1 MAKKDQP
8 QDGAPPSP
16 SPQKI
21 PDISP
26 PPPPPTPSSA
36 APVSGPV
43 PSFPLTTPLGGPPV
57 AGTSPQVGPAPV
69 GGNPPPESH
78 APVGGS
84 GHASS
89 SPATAS
95 TGTRKKPGRKQAILA
110 CRTHGLRDPPA
121 RGRHRALTQPASS
134 SEEDEESGS
143 PQHSNKSGGGG
154 WAKIREEAIK
164 DGNLE
169 LARDL
174 GSFAAPVILWRG
186 REPKWEQIPYAEV
199 KELRK
204 AAKDYGRNSPFFK
217 NVLDLTFAGRFLVP
231 HDLRYIAKALFAP
244 TECDLWEIHWKKL
257 LKPLLRKYDLA
268 EVVGE
273 GDEAM
278 EALAGEGEFSSPEDQ
293 ILLAQELLQDI
304 AAAGKE
310 ALLKIPDAT
319 RVPASGKLA
328 AKREEGPRDDTK
340 WPFSASQPPDH
351 QGGRVAARPS
361 PAVQRSHEDGLR
373 LFRRTGTLNQ
383 GNHQVLRSSV
393 TISLQDEDL
402 TRIPAGFL
410 GPLHDCRDTTVLILE
425 DSFNTPN
432 EITILPEVVCF
443 PPGEEITVSVICNHP
458 PFTLRK
464 GDPFALLYVLDTH
477 DDPDT
482 ERHVFF
488 TQNVCKERPL
498 IDAKL
503 SFQGK
508 SVQMRLMA
516 DTGADV
522 TIIPQTFVAQI
533 LSPVRRLFPEA
544 IILHDM
550 DDVLVCAS
558 DSTYLK
564 ATLDKTIKAIK
575 AAGLQIA
582 EEKIQFSA
590 PWRYLGFLI
599 TGRTVTPQT
608 LTINK
613 DPKTLRDLQQLC
625 GTITWIRPLL
635 GLTTEELSPLFCLL
649 RGDGDLASPRELTP
663 AAREALQRVAVALK
677 SRQAH
682 RVVRTLPV
690 NFAVLGKCPHLHGL
704 LFQWDNRASDP
715 LVILEWLFLPH
726 QPSRTIT
733 TPAELLATLIMKA
746 RHRL

>member
-1 MAKKDQP
+1 
-8 QDGAPPSP
+8 
-16 SPQKI
+16 
-21 PDISP
+21 
-26 PPPPPTPSSA
+26 
-36 APVSGPV
+36 
-43 PSFPLTTPLGGPPV
+43 
-57 AGTSPQVGPAPV
+57 
-69 GGNPPPESH
+69 
-78 APVGGS
+78 
-84 GHASS
+84 
-89 SPATAS
+89 
-95 TGTRKKPGRKQAILA
+95 
-110 CRTHGLRDPPA
+110 
-121 RGRHRALTQPASS
+121 
-134 SEEDEESGS
+134 
-143 PQHSNKSGGGG
+143 
-154 WAKIREEAIK
+154 
-164 DGNLE
+164 
-169 LARDL
+169 
-174 GSFAAPVILWRG
+174 
-186 REPKWEQIPYAEV
+186 
-199 KELRK
+199 
-204 AAKDYGRNSPFFK
+204 
-217 NVLDLTFAGRFLVP
+217 
-231 HDLRYIAKALFAP
+231 
-244 TECDLWEIHWKKL
+244 
-257 LKPLLRKYDLA
+257 
-268 EVVGE
+268 
-273 GDEAM
+273 M

-522 TIIPQTFVAQI
+522 TIIPQVRWPSDWELVPPCGRISGVGGAVHSLRSRHLVCVEGPEGQLATTFVAQI

-575 AAGLQIA
+575 AAGLQTA

-690 NFAVLGKCPHLHGL
+690 NFAVLDAEDNYRLEDTSETSDAPDRHHLAVTGQELDSPTAERKHMGHAGEVLEAGQLLYGHGKCG
-704 LFQWDNRASDP
+704 QS
-715 LVILEWLFLPH
+715 VIHVPGRS
-726 QPSRTIT
+726 P
-733 TPAELLATLIMKA
+733 PVAK
-746 RHRL
+746 RLSICRKKT

>member
-432 EITILPEVVCF
+432 EITILPE
-443 PPGEEITVSVICNHP
+443 
-458 PFTLRK
+458 
-464 GDPFALLYVLDTH
+464 
-477 DDPDT
+477 
-482 ERHVFF
+482 
-488 TQNVCKERPL
+488 
-498 IDAKL
+498 
-503 SFQGK
+503 GK

-522 TIIPQTFVAQI
+522 TIIPQVRWPSDWELVPPCGRISGVGGAVHSLRSRHLVCVEGPEGQLATTFVAQI

>member
-1 MAKKDQP
+1 MRVRVKKTDC
-8 QDGAPPSP
+8 
-16 SPQKI
+16 KRR
-21 PDISP
+21 
-26 PPPPPTPSSA
+26 
-36 APVSGPV
+36 SGPV
-43 PSFPLTTPLGGPPV
+43 PGTVALSVRKASVSWVLLITDGPSSCAAAATPSDQQKFHQTPLRCPRFMPV
-57 AGTSPQVGPAPV
+57 
-69 GGNPPPESH
+69 
-78 APVGGS
+78 
-84 GHASS
+84 
-89 SPATAS
+89 
-95 TGTRKKPGRKQAILA
+95 
-110 CRTHGLRDPPA
+110 
-121 RGRHRALTQPASS
+121 
-134 SEEDEESGS
+134 
-143 PQHSNKSGGGG
+143 
-154 WAKIREEAIK
+154 
-164 DGNLE
+164 
-169 LARDL
+169 
-174 GSFAAPVILWRG
+174 SFR
-186 REPKWEQIPYAEV
+186 
-199 KELRK
+199 
-204 AAKDYGRNSPFFK
+204 
-217 NVLDLTFAGRFLVP
+217 VP
-231 HDLRYIAKALFAP
+231 HDLRYIAKALFSP

-351 QGGRVAARPS
+351 QGGQVAARPS

-383 GNHQVLRSSV
+383 GNRQVLRSSV

-432 EITILPEVVCF
+432 EITILPE
-443 PPGEEITVSVICNHP
+443 
-458 PFTLRK
+458 
-464 GDPFALLYVLDTH
+464 
-477 DDPDT
+477 
-482 ERHVFF
+482 
-488 TQNVCKERPL
+488 
-498 IDAKL
+498 
-503 SFQGK
+503 GK

-533 LSPVRRLFPEA
+533 LSPVHRLFPEA
-544 IILHDM
+544 IILHYM

-608 LTINK
+608 LTINE

-625 GTITWIRPLL
+625 GTIAWIRPLL

-690 NFAVLGKCPHLHGL
+690 NFAVLDAEDDCRLEDTSETSDAPDRHHLAVTGQALDSPTAERKHMGHAGEVREAGQLLYGHGKCG
-704 LFQWDNRASDP
+704 QS
-715 LVILEWLFLPH
+715 VIHVPGRS
-726 QPSRTIT
+726 P
-733 TPAELLATLIMKA
+733 PVAK
-746 RHRL
+746 RLSICRKKT

>member
-1 MAKKDQP
+1 M
-8 QDGAPPSP
+8 
-16 SPQKI
+16 
-21 PDISP
+21 
-26 PPPPPTPSSA
+26 
-36 APVSGPV
+36 PVS
-43 PSFPLTTPLGGPPV
+43 F
-57 AGTSPQVGPAPV
+57 
-69 GGNPPPESH
+69 
-78 APVGGS
+78 
-84 GHASS
+84 
-89 SPATAS
+89 
-95 TGTRKKPGRKQAILA
+95 R
-110 CRTHGLRDPPA
+110 
-121 RGRHRALTQPASS
+121 
-134 SEEDEESGS
+134 
-143 PQHSNKSGGGG
+143 
-154 WAKIREEAIK
+154 
-164 DGNLE
+164 
-169 LARDL
+169 
-174 GSFAAPVILWRG
+174 
-186 REPKWEQIPYAEV
+186 
-199 KELRK
+199 
-204 AAKDYGRNSPFFK
+204 
-217 NVLDLTFAGRFLVP
+217 VP

-351 QGGRVAARPS
+351 QGGRVAAWPS

-432 EITILPEVVCF
+432 EITILAE
-443 PPGEEITVSVICNHP
+443 
-458 PFTLRK
+458 
-464 GDPFALLYVLDTH
+464 
-477 DDPDT
+477 
-482 ERHVFF
+482 
-488 TQNVCKERPL
+488 
-498 IDAKL
+498 
-503 SFQGK
+503 GK

>member
-1 MAKKDQP
+1 M
-8 QDGAPPSP
+8 
-16 SPQKI
+16 
-21 PDISP
+21 
-26 PPPPPTPSSA
+26 
-36 APVSGPV
+36 PVS
-43 PSFPLTTPLGGPPV
+43 F
-57 AGTSPQVGPAPV
+57 
-69 GGNPPPESH
+69 
-78 APVGGS
+78 
-84 GHASS
+84 
-89 SPATAS
+89 
-95 TGTRKKPGRKQAILA
+95 R
-110 CRTHGLRDPPA
+110 
-121 RGRHRALTQPASS
+121 
-134 SEEDEESGS
+134 
-143 PQHSNKSGGGG
+143 
-154 WAKIREEAIK
+154 
-164 DGNLE
+164 
-169 LARDL
+169 
-174 GSFAAPVILWRG
+174 
-186 REPKWEQIPYAEV
+186 
-199 KELRK
+199 
-204 AAKDYGRNSPFFK
+204 
-217 NVLDLTFAGRFLVP
+217 VP

-503 SFQGK
+503 SLQGK

>member
-1 MAKKDQP
+1 M
-8 QDGAPPSP
+8 
-16 SPQKI
+16 
-21 PDISP
+21 
-26 PPPPPTPSSA
+26 
-36 APVSGPV
+36 PVS
-43 PSFPLTTPLGGPPV
+43 F
-57 AGTSPQVGPAPV
+57 
-69 GGNPPPESH
+69 
-78 APVGGS
+78 
-84 GHASS
+84 
-89 SPATAS
+89 
-95 TGTRKKPGRKQAILA
+95 R
-110 CRTHGLRDPPA
+110 
-121 RGRHRALTQPASS
+121 
-134 SEEDEESGS
+134 
-143 PQHSNKSGGGG
+143 
-154 WAKIREEAIK
+154 
-164 DGNLE
+164 
-169 LARDL
+169 
-174 GSFAAPVILWRG
+174 
-186 REPKWEQIPYAEV
+186 
-199 KELRK
+199 
-204 AAKDYGRNSPFFK
+204 
-217 NVLDLTFAGRFLVP
+217 VP
-231 HDLRYIAKALFAP
+231 HDLRYIAKALFSP

-268 EVVGE
+268 EEVGE

-328 AKREEGPRDDTK
+328 AKCEEGLRDDTK